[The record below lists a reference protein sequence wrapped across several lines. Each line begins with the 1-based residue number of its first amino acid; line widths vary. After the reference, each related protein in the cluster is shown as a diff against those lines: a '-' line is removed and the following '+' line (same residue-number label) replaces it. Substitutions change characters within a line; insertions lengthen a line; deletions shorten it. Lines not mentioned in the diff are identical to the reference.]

1 MRNHTPKHGE
11 AGHRCSAECVH
22 RDPTINSDEGLRA
35 YSRDLDKFK
44 VKSLESLV
52 TRRQFIKKTAQ
63 LGGAAVL
70 GSSLLSLAA
79 CSPGQEESGNASAD
93 SDLEK
98 PNLRIGFI
106 PITCATPI
114 IMAEPMNF
122 YENNGLNV
130 TVEKYG
136 GWADIRDAFIAG
148 EIDAAH
154 LLSPMPIALSLG
166 LGHQEIPTRLPA
178 IENINGQAITLSH
191 KHQGVTGPQDFKGMT
206 LAVPFEFSMH
216 NFLLRHYLAD
226 GGVDPD
232 MEVAIE
238 VVRPPDMVASLAA
251 GNIDGYLAPDPFNQR
266 GVHEGVGFLF
276 KMSNEIWN
284 NHPCCAFAASQNFID
299 ENPRT
304 YNALLTSIAEATEF
318 SSDSAN
324 RERISEIIAP
334 TQYLNQPPE
343 VIKEVLT
350 GHYQD
355 GLGNEVR
362 NEGRIDFDGFPYQ
375 SFGAWITTQMIR
387 WGYISENDAAN
398 IDVKQVAEEVFLAED
413 FRNVQQRLGN
423 EVPSENYKI
432 EEILGVEFDANHPE
446 RWMEKNI
453 RS

>member
-1 MRNHTPKHGE
+1 
-11 AGHRCSAECVH
+11 
-22 RDPTINSDEGLRA
+22 
-35 YSRDLDKFK
+35 
-44 VKSLESLV
+44 
-52 TRRQFIKKTAQ
+52 
-63 LGGAAVL
+63 
-70 GSSLLSLAA
+70 
-79 CSPGQEESGNASAD
+79 
-93 SDLEK
+93 
-98 PNLRIGFI
+98 
-106 PITCATPI
+106 
-114 IMAEPMNF
+114 
-122 YENNGLNV
+122 
-130 TVEKYG
+130 
-136 GWADIRDAFIAG
+136 
-148 EIDAAH
+148 
-154 LLSPMPIALSLG
+154 
-166 LGHQEIPTRLPA
+166 
-178 IENINGQAITLSH
+178 
-191 KHQGVTGPQDFKGMT
+191 
-206 LAVPFEFSMH
+206 
-216 NFLLRHYLAD
+216 
-226 GGVDPD
+226 
-232 MEVAIE
+232 
-238 VVRPPDMVASLAA
+238 
-251 GNIDGYLAPDPFNQR
+251 
-266 GVHEGVGFLF
+266 LF

-324 RERISEIIAP
+324 RERISEVIAP